1 MNSNTQFVRKRLYK
15 DTLKH
20 FYKLQPVYTLNN
32 LQNRAHKVKTFSNG
46 FSVNRI
52 SERLI

>member
-32 LQNRAHKVKTFSNG
+32 LQNRTHKVKTFSNG